1 MLGSVTIASN
11 IAQAQY
17 ARGLIALCAGR
28 HATAFGHLWRV
39 FDPRD
44 TAYHP
49 IWGSWTISELAEAAV
64 TAEHRDLARTA
75 LAELEVM
82 GHQTPSPYLHVG
94 LRHARAVLADDA
106 DAEGLFKTALDAD
119 PDLLAH
125 SAGPSAARARASG
138 YAVNAGSWK
147 LATRCARPATPAT
160 SLGCWPGE
168 RRPARSCAPRA
179 RAATSACPA
188 PPSG

>member
-82 GHQTPSPYLHVG
+82 GHQTPSPTCMW
-94 LRHARAVLADDA
+94 A
-106 DAEGLFKTALDAD
+106 
-119 PDLLAH
+119 
-125 SAGPSAARARASG
+125 
-138 YAVNAGSWK
+138 
-147 LATRCARPATPAT
+147 CAMPER
-160 SLGCWPGE
+160 CWPTT
-168 RRPARSCAPRA
+168 PTPRA
-179 RAATSACPA
+179 CSRPRSTRT
-188 PPSG
+188 